1 MSGEKALCDVS
12 ETHFYPI
19 DLLRLNRGS
28 LFSLTPGACVCPL
41 FEMAVP
47 MILILSFFLDSWN
60 MLARFVCPLVPS
72 LPLRQPMYIA
82 SLSRTW
88 YELHRTR
95 WSGWQML
102 LRV

>member
-47 MILILSFFLDSWN
+47 MILILSFVS
-60 MLARFVCPLVPS
+60 
-72 LPLRQPMYIA
+72 
-82 SLSRTW
+82 
-88 YELHRTR
+88 
-95 WSGWQML
+95 
-102 LRV
+102 